1 MPTTSKSS
9 TITDARSRSG
19 ARPRRESA
27 SPSLPLPVVHP
38 GEILEEEF
46 LLPLS
51 LSVYRLAKAIEVPS
65 QRLNDVVL
73 GKRAITADTAIR
85 LARYFGTSEQ
95 FWLNL
100 QTTYDLE
107 RARDLA
113 GASLTKIRRFTP
125 KVLPEKPTA
134 APAARRATRP
144 RVAAAAASRRA
155 GRAAA
160 ARTRQ
165 GSAAASRKR

>member
-125 KVLPEKPTA
+125 KVLPEKPTT
-134 APAARRATRP
+134 APAARRSARP

-160 ARTRQ
+160 ARSRR
-165 GSAAASRKR
+165 GSAAGTRKR